1 MSTAQLIIIGVGVL
15 IALSSIDL
23 SFLIKKLERKVQPS
37 VSKEEKNDLIE
48 IVQKW
53 DDLRTICNAN
63 GLTEATKKLD
73 EIFPMLIKMDK

>member
-23 SFLIKKLERKVQPS
+23 SSLLKKVENTVQPLPA
-37 VSKEEKNDLIE
+37 KAKKNDLIE

-53 DDLRTICNAN
+53 DDLKNVCVAN
-63 GLTEATKKLD
+63 GLTEAEKKLD
-73 EIFPMLIKMDK
+73 EIFPMLIKTDK

>member
-1 MSTAQLIIIGVGVL
+1 MSTAQLIIVGVGVL

-23 SFLIKKLERKVQPS
+23 SSLLKKVESTVQPLPP
-37 VSKEEKNDLIE
+37 KTQKNDLIE

>member
-23 SFLIKKLERKVQPS
+23 SSLIKKIEKKVQPS
-37 VSKEEKNDLIE
+37 PLTNPKNDLIE